1 MNSEIKLTAK
11 SYATDQEVRWCPGC
25 GDYAILKA
33 VQKTFADLTLN
44 PDETVVIS
52 GIGCAARFPY
62 YLETYGFHTIHGR
75 AAAIATGTKMA
86 NPQLDVWVVSGDGDA
101 LSIGGNHFIH
111 LLRRNPDLQFLL
123 FNNEIYGLTKGQ
135 YSPTSRPGTVS
146 PSSPQGSQ
154 EKPVHAASLALA
166 SGGTFFAR
174 ATDVGVPHLIETL
187 KQARQ
192 HEGTSVIEI
201 LQNCIV
207 YNDAIHSK
215 FTEKKYKADNCV
227 FLSHGKPLIF
237 GKNNEKGLRLN
248 SATLSIEVVD
258 LTETDMGSI
267 LVHDETNLTLA
278 QILGNMDGEILPL
291 ALGVLYRK
299 AEPSFRSA
307 DSDHFPQQPP
317 RLERV
322 RGLLSSGTT
331 WQVG

>member
-1 MNSEIKLTAK
+1 
-11 SYATDQEVRWCPGC
+11 
-25 GDYAILKA
+25 
-33 VQKTFADLTLN
+33 
-44 PDETVVIS
+44 
-52 GIGCAARFPY
+52 
-62 YLETYGFHTIHGR
+62 
-75 AAAIATGTKMA
+75 
-86 NPQLDVWVVSGDGDA
+86 
-101 LSIGGNHFIH
+101 
-111 LLRRNPDLQFLL
+111 LRRNPDLQFLL